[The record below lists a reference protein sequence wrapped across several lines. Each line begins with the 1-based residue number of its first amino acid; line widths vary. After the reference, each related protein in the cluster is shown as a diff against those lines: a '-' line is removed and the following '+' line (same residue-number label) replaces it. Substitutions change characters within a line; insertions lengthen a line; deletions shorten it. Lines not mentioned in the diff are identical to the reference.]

1 MLIDPEGGLHLLRIV
16 EGRGGAAVLLHQTT
30 ADFATFSSPL
40 TIPCDWESPR
50 QLRGAID
57 AQGRVHLVWIDRAG
71 DASGV
76 FYSVCDPITQ
86 RCSPSVL
93 ISSPALRIASPQ
105 LAVIKDGRTLIAWAE
120 GTGRTDGVYL
130 AVLRQGSTEGEAIL
144 LGEQAIGIN
153 RIQFVVVQGRIW
165 LASTSTGRLPEEE
178 LLALQSFSL
187 EGVSLSASHLVGT
200 LTERQPRPFC
210 LTADPSS
217 GEVYLAFV
225 GKTEEWGGRFK
236 QILLAQYTP
245 REDCVEVRP
254 VIRRTHYVG
263 GPWIAVRS
271 REEIHLVWEE
281 GRKSFDIWYGKL
293 SSDQGEFTSGC
304 LSPCDGSS
312 HFFPRIVEDPQGKL
326 HVGWIM
332 VEQKEGQEYTL
343 LYRNTVYPAPLSFW
357 KRIGLPE
364 KGAAIGLVYAL
375 VYTVVMGAWLVP
387 LLNLGSLAVVFG
399 VVLMLRRFVIC
410 SLFRS
415 FPTLSLLL
423 PFAMLFCLLNPANP
437 LFINPPLIRLVFSP
451 LWFEG
456 ALFLM
461 PTLLS
466 LFTVRLFQI
475 DLEETVGLIGVLLF
489 WTVCFAV
496 LSALPSVLVGVY
508 R

>member
-1 MLIDPEGGLHLLRIV
+1 
-16 EGRGGAAVLLHQTT
+16 
-30 ADFATFSSPL
+30 
-40 TIPCDWESPR
+40 
-50 QLRGAID
+50 
-57 AQGRVHLVWIDRAG
+57 
-71 DASGV
+71 
-76 FYSVCDPITQ
+76 
-86 RCSPSVL
+86 
-93 ISSPALRIASPQ
+93 
-105 LAVIKDGRTLIAWAE
+105 
-120 GTGRTDGVYL
+120 
-130 AVLRQGSTEGEAIL
+130 
-144 LGEQAIGIN
+144 
-153 RIQFVVVQGRIW
+153 
-165 LASTSTGRLPEEE
+165 E